1 MTVDKYNFM
10 SLIVKI
16 ILSVATL
23 LSFSLSPADK
33 RQYFLQFSLNFT
45 LQLINEVSNN
55 CPKLTKF

>member
-1 MTVDKYNFM
+1 MTIDKYNFM

-16 ILSVATL
+16 ILSVATS

-33 RQYFLQFSLNFT
+33 RQYFLQLSFNLT
-45 LQLINEVSNN
+45 LQLLNEVSSN